1 MIENSQM
8 SAVKGTI
15 RIFLVPKLNEKNE
28 QYNCEDA
35 RKRAFELDRFVVSS
49 TEKTFLIVS
58 RKKFPTKMSNFIS
71 NFKFLLQSSAWIGS
85 SYTKFHRFIDDD

>member
-1 MIENSQM
+1 MIENSEM

-49 TEKTFLIVS
+49 KFS
-58 RKKFPTKMSNFIS
+58 YSFKKKIPNKNVKFY
-71 NFKFLLQSSAWIGS
+71 FKF
-85 SYTKFHRFIDDD
+85 